1 MSNTEYEQGRYQ
13 KKVADQEKEIRELR
27 EQIDGY
33 QQMADINQAMVA
45 AIVEATGPVTIC
57 QEDINR
63 ILRQRR
69 HVAVTRKEDGS
80 YLLTM
85 EAGGETDGEEGT
97 AEAGEN
103 R

>member
-1 MSNTEYEQGRYQ
+1 MNEAYELGRYQ
-13 KKVADQEKEIRELR
+13 KKVADQEKEIRDLKD
-27 EQIDGY
+27 QIDGY

-45 AIVEATGPVTIC
+45 AIVEATGPVTIR

-63 ILRQRR
+63 ILQERR
-69 HVAVTRKEDGS
+69 HVQVTRKADGT

-85 EAGGETDGEEGT
+85 WAGGESDGEEGA
-97 AEAGEN
+97 AETGEN